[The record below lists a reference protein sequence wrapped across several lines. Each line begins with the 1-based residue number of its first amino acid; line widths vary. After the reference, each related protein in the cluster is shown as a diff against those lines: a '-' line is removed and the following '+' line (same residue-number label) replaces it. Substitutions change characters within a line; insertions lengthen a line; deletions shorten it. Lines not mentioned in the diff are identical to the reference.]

1 MTMVFGSTKWH
12 RCLVR
17 GLPMDSPLLVLETIK
32 NSLGL
37 LVGPKMVHVCCKQNI
52 A

>member
-17 GLPMDSPLLVLETIK
+17 GLSMDSPLLVLGTVK

-37 LVGPKMVHVCCKQNI
+37 LVGPKMVHACCKQNI